1 MEVIPVKRYGKSIA
15 LLVLLAL
22 ITGALWLLF
31 SYWRRTAVDPYWRQA
46 VIEAYKRPADL
57 LAQDA
62 QERRQGRCY
71 RKLFRGNPAIRTVA
85 LTFDDGP
92 HPRFTPQLLALLAR
106 YHIKATF
113 FVVGTQAERYPA
125 LVRAE
130 AAAGHVIGNHTYH
143 HKNLTRLSATQ
154 VMTEWLAC
162 NNVVHAATGT
172 QPTLCR
178 PPGGDY
184 TDTVIGA
191 AMACN
196 LTTVLWTDDPSD
208 YARPGTITIARRTLD
223 TVDNGAIILLHD
235 GVQQTLD
242 ALPHII
248 DNLQRR
254 GFGFETVDEM
264 LAASA
269 KQPAPHPGNA
279 PPVTGHRQ
287 RSHRPGFSARRRA
300 QRRGRL

>member
-1 MEVIPVKRYGKSIA
+1 MSIPAKRVILG
-15 LLVLLAL
+15 LVVLAFAA
-22 ITGALWLLF
+22 IIIGTLF
-31 SYWRRTAVDPYWRQA
+31 FVVHRQRPSADPYWCQA
-46 VIEAYKRPADL
+46 VIETYKRPAEL

-62 QERRQGRCY
+62 RERREGLYY
-71 RKLFRGNPAIRTVA
+71 RKLFRGNPAVRDVA

-113 FVVGTQAERYPA
+113 FVVGKQAERFPE
-125 LVRAE
+125 LLRAE

-143 HKNLTRLSATQ
+143 HVNLTRLPPAQ

-162 NNVVHAATGT
+162 NDVIKAATGKS
-172 QPTLCR
+172 PTLCR

-184 TDTVIGA
+184 NNTVITA

-208 YARPGTITIARRTLD
+208 YRRPGTIVIARRALD
-223 TVDNGAIILLHD
+223 TVKNGAIILLHD
-235 GVQQTLD
+235 GVQQTMD

-254 GFGFETVDEM
+254 GFRFVTVDE
-264 LAASA
+264 LV
-269 KQPAPHPGNA
+269 KH
-279 PPVTGHRQ
+279 
-287 RSHRPGFSARRRA
+287 
-300 QRRGRL
+300 